1 MGGKHGAHAETL
13 DRREAG
19 ETRPATG
26 AIPVRRVGTEDSL
39 WHRRRVLVISYQR
52 FLAADRAWIEASDA
66 AREWVRGMPKS
77 VLAIGAPRSR
87 IRSLYSKRERAL
99 TRLQVAKL
107 KLEEARVRFEVKQ
120 VKVHPA
126 LLGSIT

>member
-1 MGGKHGAHAETL
+1 M
-13 DRREAG
+13 
-19 ETRPATG
+19 
-26 AIPVRRVGTEDSL
+26 RRVGTEDSL

-52 FLAADRAWIEASDA
+52 FLAADRAWVEASDA